1 MHLLA
6 PDEVAQQL
14 LVACSGSRQGAIE
27 LAALTDDDALR
38 DFLYDSA
45 QQYRRAED
53 DLRMTLKDE
62 ACEPPVAASRRRRH
76 VRPLHGG
83 DVAAT
88 WERAECETL
97 ACFRD
102 AFDIRLPSPLAEAV
116 RRHYEAAVK
125 RLERLRRLQRRREG
139 VRS

>member
-1 MHLLA
+1 MNLLA
-6 PDEVAQQL
+6 PDEVAQEL

-27 LAALTDDDALR
+27 LAALTDDDVLR

-45 QQYRRAED
+45 QQYRRAEE

-62 ACEPPVAASRRRRH
+62 LGEPPATAAGRRRRH

-83 DVAAT
+83 DISAT

-102 AFDIRLPSPLAEAV
+102 AFDIRLPAPLAEAV

-125 RLERLRRLQRRREG
+125 RLERLRRLQSRRG
-139 VRS
+139 